1 LSGFVADSGLRPR
14 YPALEI
20 YRVIY
25 RVAVPGNPGAPYFAD
40 ADQLARVD
48 GGPEVL
54 LRLDERRRLL
64 GQPPLGPV
72 LMTADAQ
79 AARVPMPPG
88 AGVTVTDTPV
98 AREIDYGRVDE
109 HSSAIRADGDTRH
122 TFNRV
127 PDYPVPG
134 ADLVF
139 GGWNGGR
146 ITVSSSSSDSTAMPD
161 VAPATSPAAAID
173 GDPATAWVTNALQ
186 AAVGQWLQVNFDH
199 PVTNAAITL
208 TPSATAVGS
217 QVRRIVIDTAT
228 GSTTLRFDQPG
239 KPLTAALP
247 YGETPWVRITAAGT
261 DDGSSGV
268 QFGITDLS
276 ITQYDTFGFAHPVDL
291 RHTVRVPGPPQGSA
305 IAGWDLGSELLGR
318 PGCAAAADSVRCAP
332 SMALAPEEPVNFS
345 RTLTVPAPVSVTP
358 RVWVRPRQ
366 GPKLADLIA
375 QPNTVRAQG
384 DSDTVD
390 ILGSAFAA
398 TDGDPATAWTA
409 PQRVVQH
416 KVAPTLTLSLPRPTE
431 VTGLRLLPSR
441 STLPAQPTV
450 VAVNLGDGPQV
461 REFRPGDDA
470 ASGGTAQPQTLS
482 LRPRV
487 TDTVTV
493 SLLDWQD
500 IIDRNALG
508 FDQLKP
514 PGLAEVAV
522 LGSDGNPIAPADA
535 ARNRSREIV
544 VDCDH
549 GPVIAVAGRFV
560 HTEIRTTAGALLG
573 GEPIPVNPCDRNPIA
588 LPAGQQELL
597 ISPGAQFVV
606 DGAQLSTPDAAEL
619 PNATGGA
626 PTPAATG
633 VWGPDRR
640 EVHTPASPTSRVL
653 VIPESINPGWVAR
666 TSSGARL
673 TPVAVNGWQQGWLVP
688 AGDAGTITLTFASN
702 SLYRVG
708 LALGLALLPLLA
720 MLASWRTRRGRCED
734 PPAAPW
740 SPGPWAAAPMLVAGA
755 LIAGV
760 AGVVVIGAA
769 LGLRYALRDRDR
781 WRDRVTIAASAG
793 GLILA
798 GAALSRHP
806 WRSVDGYAGHSANV
820 QLLALV
826 SVAAVAASVIALP
839 ERRRAVTDE

>member
-1 LSGFVADSGLRPR
+1 
-14 YPALEI
+14 
-20 YRVIY
+20 
-25 RVAVPGNPGAPYFAD
+25 
-40 ADQLARVD
+40 
-48 GGPEVL
+48 
-54 LRLDERRRLL
+54 
-64 GQPPLGPV
+64 
-72 LMTADAQ
+72 
-79 AARVPMPPG
+79 
-88 AGVTVTDTPV
+88 
-98 AREIDYGRVDE
+98 
-109 HSSAIRADGDTRH
+109 
-122 TFNRV
+122 
-127 PDYPVPG
+127 
-134 ADLVF
+134 
-139 GGWNGGR
+139 
-146 ITVSSSSSDSTAMPD
+146 
-161 VAPATSPAAAID
+161 
-173 GDPATAWVTNALQ
+173 
-186 AAVGQWLQVNFDH
+186 
-199 PVTNAAITL
+199 
-208 TPSATAVGS
+208 
-217 QVRRIVIDTAT
+217 
-228 GSTTLRFDQPG
+228 
-239 KPLTAALP
+239 
-247 YGETPWVRITAAGT
+247 
-261 DDGSSGV
+261 
-268 QFGITDLS
+268 
-276 ITQYDTFGFAHPVDL
+276 
-291 RHTVRVPGPPQGSA
+291 
-305 IAGWDLGSELLGR
+305 
-318 PGCAAAADSVRCAP
+318 
-332 SMALAPEEPVNFS
+332 
-345 RTLTVPAPVSVTP
+345 
-358 RVWVRPRQ
+358 
-366 GPKLADLIA
+366 
-375 QPNTVRAQG
+375 
-384 DSDTVD
+384 
-390 ILGSAFAA
+390 
-398 TDGDPATAWTA
+398 
-409 PQRVVQH
+409 
-416 KVAPTLTLSLPRPTE
+416 
-431 VTGLRLLPSR
+431 
-441 STLPAQPTV
+441 
-450 VAVNLGDGPQV
+450 
-461 REFRPGDDA
+461 
-470 ASGGTAQPQTLS
+470 
-482 LRPRV
+482 V

-500 IIDRNALG
+500 VIDRNALG

-573 GEPIPVNPCDRNPIA
+573 GEPVPVNPCDRNPIA